1 MNKIERA
8 NDFQR
13 RQEIIRDL
21 FEGYRLE
28 LLSFAEFMDEWRK
41 RNQKREAA

>member
-21 FEGYRLE
+21 FEGYRQEVLAY
-28 LLSFAEFMDEWRK
+28 AEFMDNWRK

>member
-1 MNKIERA
+1 MNRIERA

-13 RQEIIRDL
+13 RQAIIRDL
-21 FEGYRLE
+21 FDGYSQALLE
-28 LLSFAEFMDEWRK
+28 YAIFMDEWRK